1 MRMRGKPWARPE
13 LAACPFNIAVP
24 AEHRGNWQNIFAE
37 KKPLRMELGCGK
49 GEFVAQICTAEPEYN
64 YLAIDIKSEVLVLAK
79 RAVEAAYREAYGPEK
94 EVENV
99 RVMSQDI
106 ERIAMMLAPEDE
118 IDRIYINFCN
128 PWPKNK
134 HHKKRLTHTRQLMK
148 YREFLKE
155 NGEIW
160 FKTDDDPL
168 FDASL
173 DYFKESGFSVKYLT
187 RDLHQSGFA
196 GSYSTEHERMFSSQG
211 IPIKF
216 LIAVKEKDVPPKAEI
231 PTEPEESSES

>member
-13 LAACPFNIAVP
+13 LAACPFNVAIP
-24 AEHRGNWQNIFAE
+24 AEHRGNWKNIFPQSR
-37 KKPLRMELGCGK
+37 PLRVELGCGK
-49 GEFVAQICTAEPEYN
+49 GEFAAQICIQEPDYN

-79 RAVEAAYREAYGPEK
+79 RAVEAAYREAYGPEQP
-94 EVENV
+94 VENV

-106 ERIAMMLAPEDE
+106 ERIGMMLAPEDE

-148 YREFLKE
+148 YRDFLKDG
-155 NGEIW
+155 GEIW

-168 FDASL
+168 FEDSL
-173 DYFKESGFSVKYLT
+173 QYFAESGFTIRYLT

-196 GSYSTEHERMFSSQG
+196 GSYSTEHERMFSAQG

-216 LIAVKEKDVPPKAEI
+216 LIAVKDR
-231 PTEPEESSES
+231 EPSVSENFQQNQN

>member
-1 MRMRGKPWARPE
+1 VDNV
-13 LAACPFNIAVP
+13 LLTCFNI
-24 AEHRGNWQNIFAE
+24 EQIE
-37 KKPLRMELGCGK
+37 KVMDKNDC
-49 GEFVAQICTAEPEYN
+49 
-64 YLAIDIKSEVLVLAK
+64 
-79 RAVEAAYREAYGPEK
+79 VE
-94 EVENV
+94 
-99 RVMSQDI
+99 
-106 ERIAMMLAPEDE
+106 
-118 IDRIYINFCN
+118 RIYINFCN

-173 DYFKESGFSVKYLT
+173 EYFKESGFSIKYLT

-216 LIAVKEKDVPPKAEI
+216 LIAVKEKEVPPKAEI
-231 PTEPEESSES
+231 PAEPEESSES